1 MITSDN
7 VYLPIELNE
16 NNCVVFI
23 GNDTIRVY
31 DNEPI
36 INTEV
41 GYTDFLLNQHYLEL
55 KGTEL
60 IDHAVFCSDNANF
73 TTAYYNRVDFD
84 SIFLIFTLIL
94 GIFTYIIGKILHSLF
109 LGFR

>member
-1 MITSDN
+1 MIISEN

-23 GNDTIRVY
+23 GNDIIRVY

-36 INTEV
+36 LNTEV

-55 KGTEL
+55 RGTQL
-60 IDHAVFCSDNANF
+60 IDFNIGCSDNSNF

-84 SIFLIFTLIL
+84 SIFLVFTLIL
-94 GIFTYIIGKILHSLF
+94 GIFTYIIGKILHAFF